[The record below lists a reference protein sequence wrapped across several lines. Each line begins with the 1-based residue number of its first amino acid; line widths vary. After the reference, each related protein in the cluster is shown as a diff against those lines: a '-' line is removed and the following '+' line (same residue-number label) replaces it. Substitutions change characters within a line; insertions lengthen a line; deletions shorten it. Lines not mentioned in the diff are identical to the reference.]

1 MQSSVAH
8 EIQHIEYLQEKS
20 KYLKAIDL
28 FEKAQYLLIHYPDS
42 VLNLDLNWNS
52 DIKAKI
58 YTKFEF
64 YAHTLDKKITKEDM
78 INKLLNKFD
87 IEPVDTKTLTRIFE
101 PLGINIFPETTLKE
115 FLDYLVPEFKTKF
128 LYNSLQ
134 QDIPEK
140 NIKDTKKPKI

>member
-1 MQSSVAH
+1 MQSSVSN
-8 EIQHIEYLQEKS
+8 EIKHIEYLQEKS

-28 FEKAQYLLIHYPDS
+28 FEKSQYLLSHYPNS
-42 VLNLDLNWNS
+42 ILNLDLNWNG

-58 YTKFEF
+58 YTKTEF
-64 YAHTLDKKITKEDM
+64 HAHTLDKKITKEDM

-87 IEPVDTKTLTRIFE
+87 IELVDTKTLIRIFE

-128 LYNSLQ
+128 LYNTLQ

>member
-1 MQSSVAH
+1 MQSSVAN

-28 FEKAQYLLIHYPDS
+28 FEKSQYLLSHYPDS
-42 VLNLDLNWNS
+42 VLNLDLNWNG

-64 YAHTLDKKITKEDM
+64 YAHTLNKKITEEDM
-78 INKLLNKFD
+78 INKLVKKFD
-87 IEPVDTKTLTRIFE
+87 IEPIDTKTLTRIFE
-101 PLGINIFPETTLKE
+101 SLGINIFPETTLKE
-115 FLDYLVPEFKTKF
+115 FLDYLAPEFKTKF
-128 LYNSLQ
+128 LHETLQ

-140 NIKDTKKPKI
+140 NIKNTKKPKI